1 LAAAY
6 LDTLFQVETP
16 EGVILELR
24 PAGPVARLAAWLI
37 DALLQLA
44 VFGVLSG
51 AVAAL
56 RLGAV
61 GTGLEFLLLF
71 VTLWFTPVAFEL
83 LRDGVT
89 PGKAALG
96 LQVLRADGLPVD
108 AAASLIRNLLRVVD
122 MLPVAPVAALVAML
136 ATPGFRR
143 IGDLAAG
150 TLVVYR
156 ASGVPVWRAEARAGL
171 AAAAPAAALTPAEQ
185 RTVVRFA
192 ERAPFLGEA
201 RARELAAPVAP
212 LVGGRAEARNDPV
225 ASLAAVAAWI
235 TGRRGGQA

>member
-1 LAAAY
+1 VAAAY

-24 PAGPVARLAAWLI
+24 PAGSSARLAAWLL
-37 DALLQLA
+37 DSLLQVL
-44 VFGVLSG
+44 VLFGVAILVATLHLEGVGSG
-51 AVAAL
+51 LA
-56 RLGAV
+56 
-61 GTGLEFLLLF
+61 FLASF
-71 VTLWFTPVAFEL
+71 VVIWFYPVVFEL
-83 LRDGVT
+83 LKDGST
-89 PGKAALG
+89 PGKSVLG
-96 LQVLRADGLPVD
+96 LQVLRANGLPID

-122 MLPVAPVAALVAML
+122 MMPVAPVAALVAML
-136 ATPGFRR
+136 ATSGFRR

-156 ASGVPVWRAEARAGL
+156 AGGVPVWRAEVRAGL
-171 AAAAPAAALTPAEQ
+171 AAVAPAAALTPAEQ

-212 LVGGRAEARNDPV
+212 LVDPRGEARTDPV
-225 ASLAAVAAWI
+225 ASLGGLAVWI